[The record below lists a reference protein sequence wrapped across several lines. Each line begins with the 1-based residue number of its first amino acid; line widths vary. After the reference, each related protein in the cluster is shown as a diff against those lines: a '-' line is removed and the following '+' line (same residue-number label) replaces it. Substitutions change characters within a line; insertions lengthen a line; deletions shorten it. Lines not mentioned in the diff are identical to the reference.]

1 MAVIEYVRFFFVI
14 MFLLSGMSIFFL
26 EIFGVFRFRYL
37 LNRMQI
43 AAMGDTLGI
52 SLCITGLMIA
62 NGFNFTTAKMV
73 LVIIFLWFASPVS
86 SHMISKLEYITGE
99 KIEEHCRKLDIE
111 DLNQEGTDIRETD
124 LEIDKIEQ
132 ANIEKTDSRGKG
144 Q

>member
-62 NGFNFTTAKMV
+62 NGLNFITAKMV

-86 SHMISKLEYITGE
+86 SHMISKLEYVTGE
-99 KIEEHCRKLDIE
+99 KIEEHCRVLDID
-111 DLNQEGTDIRETD
+111 DLNQEGAVIKETKSEPD
-124 LEIDKIEQ
+124 EIEQ
-132 ANIEKTDSRGKG
+132 ANIENIDNRGKG
-144 Q
+144 L

>member
-99 KIEEHCRKLDIE
+99 KIEEHCRILDIE